1 MNKFNFMS
9 LKNKIS
15 FVFNKTALLSLICLP
30 VIHFLLT
37 KLIVSISFD
46 NGSTVLWPSSGIYMA
61 GMFLFDFSFLP
72 AIFLS
77 EIIVNTWLYHNY
89 NHGKLIALVISLTD
103 TLDPVIIYLLV
114 NKFIPNRNF
123 LEKTQDIFKFIG
135 IVLSECFITSNIA
148 AGFLY
153 ITKATS
159 WDAYALIWW
168 GWWISISLAILV
180 ISPTLLIWI
189 KPFKHQ
195 QKLPSSGKIELFL
208 IIVIVGIIS
217 KISFGLGYPLEY
229 TFLPIL
235 IWCAFRFRL
244 QETTLIT
251 LLINSLAVWGVV
263 SGTGSFHRPSTI
275 ASMVLLQSFI
285 GVFALTSLVL
295 SAAVREKWWAE
306 FRLKQ
311 ANETLEEKVE
321 ERTLELQDTLQELK
335 LNQSQVIQSEK
346 MSSLGQLVAGV
357 AHEINNPVNF
367 IHGNIA
373 HLKQY
378 SEDLLK
384 LVSLYQENH
393 SNNNPK
399 IQKLEKEIDL
409 EFLLADMPKII
420 NSMEIGTRRI
430 RDIVL
435 SLRNFSRLD
444 EAEFKQVD
452 LHDGIESTLLI
463 LQHRLKAK
471 SEQPEIEII
480 RDYGNLPEVECYAGQ
495 LNQVFMNIIAN
506 AIDAL
511 EESNINL
518 TFQEIKANPN
528 QITIRTKVIDK
539 QWVEI
544 RIYDNGIGMSEDVK
558 NRIFDPFFT
567 TKPIGKGTGIGMAIS
582 YQIITEK
589 HHGKL
594 ECSSNIGRGT
604 EFIIQIPS
612 KQ

>member
-1 MNKFNFMS
+1 MNKFNFMF
-9 LKNKIS
+9 LKNKIP

-37 KLIVSISFD
+37 KLIISISFD

-61 GMFLFDFSFLP
+61 GMFIFDFSFLP

-77 EIIVNTWLYHNY
+77 ELIVNTWLYYNY
-89 NHGKLIALVISLTD
+89 DHGRIIAFVISLTD
-103 TLDPVIIYLLV
+103 TLDPLIIYLLV

-135 IVLSECFITSNIA
+135 IVLGECFITSNLA

-159 WDAYALIWW
+159 WDAYAIIWW

-180 ISPTLLIWI
+180 ITPTLLIWI

-195 QKLPSSGKIELFL
+195 QKLPPSWKIELFL

-217 KISFGLGYPLEY
+217 KFSFGFGYPLEY

-235 IWCAFRFRL
+235 IWSAFRFRL

-251 LLINSLAVWGVV
+251 LLINSIAVWGVV
-263 SGTGSFHRPSTI
+263 RGIGSFHRSSTI
-275 ASMVLLQSFI
+275 ESMVLLQSFI

-295 SAAVREKWWAE
+295 SAAVRENWWAE

-311 ANETLEEKVE
+311 ANETLEDRVE
-321 ERTLELQDTLQELK
+321 ERTIELQNTLHELK
-335 LNQSQVIQSEK
+335 LSQSQVIQSEK

-367 IHGNIA
+367 IHGNIT

-378 SEDLLK
+378 TEDLLK
-384 LVSLYQENH
+384 LIDIYQ
-393 SNNNPK
+393 K
-399 IQKLEKEIDL
+399 IHGSDHPEIEDLEEEIEL
-409 EFLLADMPKII
+409 EFLLTDMPKII
-420 NSMEIGTRRI
+420 NSMEIGTERI

-435 SLRNFSRLD
+435 SLRNFSRID
-444 EAEFKQVD
+444 EAEFKRVNI
-452 LHDGIESTLLI
+452 HDGIESTLLI
-463 LQHRLKAK
+463 LQYRLKAN
-471 SEQPEIEII
+471 SEQPEIQII

-495 LNQVFMNIIAN
+495 LNQVFMNILVN
-506 AIDAL
+506 GIDAVG
-511 EESNINL
+511 ESNINR
-518 TFQEIKANPN
+518 TFEEIKTNPN
-528 QITIRTKVIDK
+528 QIRIRTKVIDK
-539 QWVEI
+539 QWIEI
-544 RIYDNGIGMSEDVK
+544 RISDNAQGMSEDIK
-558 NRIFDPFFT
+558 NHIFDPFFT
-567 TKPIGKGTGIGMAIS
+567 TKDIGKGTGMGMAIS
-582 YQIITEK
+582 YQIITKK

-594 ECSSNIGRGT
+594 ECSSNIGKGT